1 MTFLTLFF
9 STSVRDLGI
18 ILDQQLSFSGHIHAL
33 SRACFYQLRQLRVVT
48 RSLSFASASLLVHAF
63 VCSRLDYCSSLYA
76 GLPLNKLNCLTKI
89 LRSSARLVREI
100 SRFDHV
106 SDFMRDK
113 LHWLPIFQRIRF
125 RLACIAKSCINSL
138 GPSYLC
144 ELFIPVTATLAHRS
158 LLSASRGV
166 FLVPFARTA
175 KTKSRSFSVAGPT
188 LWNDLP
194 FYLRSTTSVSSGSF
208 HKGVSDFRPISI
220 TSVLSRILEKHVG
233 RAYFYPILTNPNIN
247 QPFSDQFAFRPSGST
262 TAALIALLHQIL
274 DILKTEPLIRLISL
288 DFTRAFD
295 SVSHS
300 FLATVLSRLPIPDN
314 IYNWVMA
321 LLKHRQHSTRYQGI
335 TSLLKY
341 ITASII
347 HGSGIS
353 TLKAKHHQNC
363 L

>member
-1 MTFLTLFF
+1 MDHAADALKIWLSSNRLRFNNAKTQYIWLGTQQQLSKLDLTSLANDFPHIVF

-89 LRSSARLVREI
+89 LRSSARLVGGI

-144 ELFIPVTATLAHRS
+144 ELFVPVTATLARRS
-158 LLSASRGV
+158 LRSASRGD

-194 FYLRSTTSVSSGSF
+194 SYLRSTSSVSSGSF
-208 HKGVSDFRPISI
+208 HN
-220 TSVLSRILEKHVG
+220 H
-233 RAYFYPILTNPNIN
+233 
-247 QPFSDQFAFRPSGST
+247 
-262 TAALIALLHQIL
+262 
-274 DILKTEPLIRLISL
+274 LKTFL
-288 DFTRAFD
+288 FD
-295 SVSHS
+295 
-300 FLATVLSRLPIPDN
+300 
-314 IYNWVMA
+314 
-321 LLKHRQHSTRYQGI
+321 
-335 TSLLKY
+335 
-341 ITASII
+341 
-347 HGSGIS
+347 
-353 TLKAKHHQNC
+353 QNC
-363 L
+363 SGQGLRMTSFN